1 MLADPGLI
9 ARPGPWAEPGLL
21 AALAASAADADATGE
36 PDLGAVGVLRRSGLL
51 GLAAPAEYG
60 GAGAC
65 AVDLNRAVEHVARA
79 NASAAIMLF
88 QHYAVTSRI
97 AESGTGEQRARFLP
111 PLATGEWLAASAWS
125 ETGAGA
131 NKKNLST
138 KAVRTDSGGWLLH
151 GAKAFT
157 TSAGVADIYLV
168 LAQGEPPPG
177 SAADT
182 GYGAAGQTFF
192 LIPSGNPGL
201 VPDTSMRLAGMRG
214 SATGFV
220 SLDHCL
226 VPDSDRLGDI
236 GAATGIISRVR
247 ESGAT
252 LGAVAVGIAH
262 AAVESAFGQAAQRG
276 LLASPVTA
284 HRFVSLFTQVEAAR
298 AIVERAG
305 RRDSG
310 EAGITTLQSKLFASD
325 TAEQVCASVQQMLG
339 SAGYLDG
346 HPVNRYG
353 RDARAVALMGPTND
367 LCRELVGMSWQS

>member
-9 ARPGPWAEPGLL
+9 ARPQPWAEEDLL
-21 AALAASAADADATGE
+21 AELAASAAAADLSGE
-36 PDLGAVGVLRRSGLL
+36 PDTDAVTALRRGGLL
-51 GLAAPAEYG
+51 GLAAPVEFG
-60 GAGAC
+60 GAGAS

-79 NASAAIMLF
+79 NASASIMLF

-97 AESGTGEQRARFLP
+97 AESGTAEQRARWLP

-131 NKKNLST
+131 NKKNLCT
-138 KAVRTDSGGWLLH
+138 KAIRTDDGWWRLD

-168 LAQGEPPPG
+168 LAQGEAVLG
-177 SAADT
+177 SDLDT

-192 LIPSGNPGL
+192 LIPSANPGL
-201 VPDTSMRLAGMRG
+201 IPDTSLNLAGMRG

-220 SLDHCL
+220 SLKQCV
-226 VPDSDRLGDI
+226 VPDADRLGGI

-247 ESGAT
+247 DSGAT

-262 AAVESAFGQAAQRG
+262 AAVENAFSAASARG
-276 LLASPVTA
+276 LLASPAIV
-284 HRFVSLFTQVEAAR
+284 HRFVGLFTQVEAAR

-310 EAGITTLQSKLFASD
+310 AAGMTTLHSKMFASD
-325 TAEQVCASVQQMLG
+325 TAEAVCAAVAQMLG
-339 SAGYLDG
+339 PAGYVSG
-346 HPVNRYG
+346 HPVNRYS
-353 RDARAVALMGPTND
+353 RDARAVALMGP
-367 LCRELVGMSWQS
+367 